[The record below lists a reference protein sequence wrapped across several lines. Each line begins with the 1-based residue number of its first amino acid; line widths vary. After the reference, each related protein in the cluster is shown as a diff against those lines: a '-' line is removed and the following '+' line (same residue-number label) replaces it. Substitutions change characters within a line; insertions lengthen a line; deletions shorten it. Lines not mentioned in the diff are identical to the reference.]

1 MTDNANGAFRNV
13 ILHGD
18 NVALMRGMPRGR
30 ADFILTDPPYL
41 VNYRG
46 RDGRTV
52 RNDDNVA
59 WLRPAVNQIHRVL
72 KPGGFMVSFYGW
84 QKADL
89 FMQAWRDAGFRI
101 VGHIVFRK
109 SYASTSRFLQYIH
122 ESAYLLAK
130 GDAKLPRQPIPDV
143 IDMPYSGNRMHPT
156 QKPVVALLPLVHSFC
171 PPSGITFDPFCGSGS
186 SLVAAQHLGRNWL
199 GMELDENGGEF
210 TRSNDAWEGRSGR
223 ASA

>member
-1 MTDNANGAFRNV
+1 MTDNAKGAFRNV

-18 NVALMRGMPRGR
+18 SVALMRAMPRGSV
-30 ADFILTDPPYL
+30 DFILTDPPYL

-52 RNDDNVA
+52 RNDDNTA
-59 WLRPAVNQIHRVL
+59 WLRPAVNQMHRVL

-109 SYASTSRFLQYIH
+109 SYASTSRFLQYTH
-122 ESAYLLAK
+122 ESAFLLAK
-130 GDAKLPRQPIPDV
+130 GDAEPPRQPIPDV
-143 IDMPYSGNRMHPT
+143 IDMPYSGNKMHPT
-156 QKPVVALLPLVHSFC
+156 QKPVAALLPLVHAFC
-171 PPSGITFDPFCGSGS
+171 PAGGLVMDPFAGSGS
-186 SLVAAQHLGRNWL
+186 SLVAAQHLRRDWL
-199 GMELDENGGEF
+199 GMELDETHAATASRRLTYWGE
-210 TRSNDAWEGRSGR
+210 RR
-223 ASA
+223 AA